1 MMGGGGEENEINLD
15 NSNFENEI
23 KVIFEIRNNR
33 EKWQNVRLSYK
44 LWEIFS
50 LLFRNEHFFKEITSS
65 SN

>member
-33 EKWQNVRLSYK
+33 EKW
-44 LWEIFS
+44 
-50 LLFRNEHFFKEITSS
+50 
-65 SN
+65 